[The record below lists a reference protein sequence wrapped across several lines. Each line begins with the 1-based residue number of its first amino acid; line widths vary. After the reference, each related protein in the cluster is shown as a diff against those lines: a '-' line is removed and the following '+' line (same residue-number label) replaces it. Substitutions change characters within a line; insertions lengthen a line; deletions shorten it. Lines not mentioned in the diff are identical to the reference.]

1 VNSGWAADVEDRCQ
15 QLYKRENFKLTHW
28 ILAVL
33 SAGILSLG
41 LKLFSK
47 SVKK

>member
-1 VNSGWAADVEDRCQ
+1 VLIGWVNPCWAADVADRCQ

-33 SAGILSLG
+33 SAGILSLV
-41 LKLFSK
+41 LKAFF
-47 SVKK
+47 